1 MKRIKRMLAVVAAF
15 VILLSVIFAVPVSA
29 ASVTYSCTSAS
40 GAKGDTVTVSVNVSS
55 SIGVTSAI
63 LNVSFDNT
71 KLQYVSGTP
80 GSMFSTCTVNAN
92 GASSVQCTGMTMGDS
107 NAKKSGTFATLK
119 FKILA
124 ESGTA
129 ELKITPSSSA
139 GDHCGVGTPPERL
152 SPSVSNGRV
161 TITKSVT
168 GISLNTTSVSLK
180 KGGTAQLTAT
190 VSPSDATN
198 KTVTYS
204 SSNSKVATVTSGGK
218 ITAVGGG
225 TATITAKAGGKSATC
240 KVTVSVAQTGI
251 TTSGSA
257 ERTVGIGSTL
267 RLSVAKVPA
276 DATDNYSVTWSSS
289 DTNIATV
296 SSNGTVTGV
305 ALGTA
310 TITAKS
316 NGWTASFKVTVTEK
330 AEESSSDISSEES
343 SSDVSEIESES
354 TELSS
359 TEAVTESTTAP
370 SNTKKG
376 FFEKLKSLFGGS
388 KDDNSGNNST
398 DGSKSDGSS
407 FFSGLIKKLNEKM
420 NDENNKVTRFYHYCM
435 VAASSAVMAAITIPV
450 TAIITSAIY
459 KNKMKK
465 NGNNTN
471 NIEQR

>member
-1 MKRIKRMLAVVAAF
+1 MKQISKIMAILTAFIILVSMLVLPVNAAKSVVF
-15 VILLSVIFAVPVSA
+15 SA
-29 ASVTYSCTSAS
+29 SSAS
-40 GAKGDTVTVSVNVSS
+40 GKQGDIVTISAKVSS
-55 SIGVTSAI
+55 GVKLEGCHII
-63 LNVSFDNT
+63 LTYDT
-71 KLQYVSGTP
+71 TQLQYVEGSNKRGNIYNDEGFAFVNRSGNQIKCSAKLDPTKSVN
-80 GSMFSTCTVNAN
+80 GGTVF
-92 GASSVQCTGMTMGDS
+92 SVQ
-107 NAKKSGTFATLK
+107 

-124 ESGTA
+124 SSGTSII
-129 ELKITPSSSA
+129 KVSSDGGA
-139 GDHCGVGTPPERL
+139 NNCDENLNAVGY
-152 SPSVSNGRV
+152 SVSNGKV
-161 TITKSVT
+161 TVNTPVT

-251 TTSGSA
+251 KTSGGT
-257 ERTVGIGSTL
+257 ERTVGLNSTL

-276 DATDNYSVTWSSS
+276 DATDSYSVTWSSS

-316 NGWTASFKVTVTEK
+316 NGWTATYKVTVVEK
-330 AEESSSDISSEES
+330 AEESSSDASSEES
-343 SSDVSEIESES
+343 SSDVSETETET
-354 TELSS
+354 TELTS
-359 TEAVTESTTAP
+359 TEAVTESTTAA
-370 SNTKKG
+370 SNTEKG
-376 FFEKLKSLFGGS
+376 FFAKLKSFFSGG
-388 KDDNSGNNST
+388 KNEDSGNNST
-398 DGSKSDGSS
+398 ESSKSGVSS
-407 FFSGLIKKLNEKM
+407 FFSGLIKKLNDK
-420 NDENNKVTRFYHYCM
+420 NNTVTKFYHYCM
-435 VAASSAVMAAITIPV
+435 VAAASAVMAAITIPV
-450 TAIITSAIY
+450 TAIITSSIY

-471 NIEQR
+471 NTEQR

>member
-1 MKRIKRMLAVVAAF
+1 MFAVVAAF
-15 VILLSVIFAVPVSA
+15 VILMSVIFAVPASA

-40 GAKGDTVTVSVNVSS
+40 GAKGDTVTVSVRVSS

-63 LNVSFDNT
+63 LNVNFDNT
-71 KLQYVSGTP
+71 KLQYVSGTA
-80 GSMFSTCTVNAN
+80 GSMFSTCTVKAN

-124 ESGTA
+124 ESGTTA
-129 ELKITPSSSA
+129 LTITPSSSA

-152 SPSVSNGRV
+152 SPSVSNGKV
-161 TITKSVT
+161 TITKPVT

-180 KGGTAQLTAT
+180 KGGTAQLSAT
-190 VSPSDATN
+190 VTPSDATN

-251 TTSGSA
+251 KTSGGA
-257 ERTVGIGSTL
+257 ERTLGLNSTL

-276 DATDNYSVTWSSS
+276 DATDSYGVTWSSS

-316 NGWTASFKVTVTEK
+316 NGWTATYKVTVVEK
-330 AEESSSDISSEES
+330 TEESSSDISSEES
-343 SSDVSEIESES
+343 SSDVSETETET
-354 TELSS
+354 TELTS
-359 TEAVTESTTAP
+359 TEAVTESTTAA
-370 SNTKKG
+370 SNTEKG
-376 FFEKLKSLFGGS
+376 FFEKLKSFFSGG
-388 KDDNSGNNST
+388 KKEDSGNNST
-398 DGSKSDGSS
+398 ESSKSGISS
-407 FFSGLIKKLNEKM
+407 FFSGLIKKLN
-420 NDENNKVTRFYHYCM
+420 DENNTVTKFYHYCM
-435 VAASSAVMAAITIPV
+435 VAAASAVMAAITIPV
-450 TAIITSAIY
+450 TAIITSSIY

-471 NIEQR
+471 NTEQR